1 MNIIQQPDALSLSR
15 NLKPL
20 VIGSS
25 EPVSFEFKKGEDTL
39 LSQRYEP
46 GDNQRIEIDLRE
58 IIHAQLS
65 CDLKQSGESYEQTN
79 LAADFTA
86 IIDGSRIS
94 FRVVKAG
101 VDRLADTPTNFLKQN
116 FLTWQ
121 PNVKRVTYSSPEFL
135 TYYAVEDSTVKLKAV
150 FTDSN
155 ETITFSVLESG
166 KAWTMNL
173 QYANVV
179 KSLNGRFPAYYDVW
193 VENASGQR
201 MTYIQRYQAETA
213 KSIHEDWVLF
223 ENSLGGIDTF
233 RAYGTESINNQ
244 HTHNIAELD
253 EEYVEYRVDTE
264 RLHTKNT
271 GYLTPEES
279 RWLVDFFPA
288 GKKYIYLGD
297 YLRSIVVTESE
308 VQRDNKLVPTS
319 YSFTYKYAD
328 ARPLLNLPRTDE
340 PADMLEIEIPEVG
353 NFTIPPRLAEVPR
366 LPLSEGDLF
375 PVQNPYSETW
385 STTTTG
391 ALASV
396 IGQILSAA
404 AGDGGGIGH
413 SHSNIDLLNKLSYT
427 LGYLLVNSEKI
438 KAGYADEAGK
448 VKDGVYIHKDQPDE
462 TGYLISF
469 LAGAIFGKNGYASG
483 MAGFGAKIDENGNAE
498 VESLTSRRYI
508 EAPEFRF
515 NSIEIFLGDKWRAP
529 GGGLIDTVDVESKT
543 CTLKLEDGQIGA
555 VAVGDICMGI
565 FHSLTSSD
573 NATEDTDDSRGNRT
587 FAGFCTVY
595 FTITEVMGDKNEQF
609 KYQIRPVS
617 DSWKYSFDP
626 FEQMK
631 FVAYGS
637 FTREDRQTSV
647 YETRTYTRY
656 LWHQNTWE
664 IGKGNI
670 AKQSGDLSNL
680 NVFGLNME
688 GYSEYTTDVYFTGK
702 IMQVKPDGTPVR
714 TANDRGSWED
724 LVKEEG
730 KKLCDYY
737 DRVSHD
743 GCLWLCVNE
752 AGTDAEPSADS
763 VDWLLQVDKGT
774 DGTSFNLLGEKG
786 SIEELPSEDNH
797 PNDAWMVD
805 GNLYVWNGTKWV
817 SAGSIQGPA
826 GASISNLGGWYS
838 GLNVPYLG
846 IVRMGWGSWMCRL
859 KEGTQNPPLW
869 TWTDSAGNRLIFAE
883 DGQTFGY
890 LLTGEV
896 NSDEY
901 TLVASDGEQGLEG
914 VPGQDGAPGAPGQDG
929 RTYYTWI
936 RYADDEQGS
945 GISDDPT
952 GKAYIGFAYNR
963 ESPLESN
970 NPEDYKW
977 SDIKGT
983 DGVPGEPGKDGKT
996 LYTWIAYS
1004 DNPDGSDMYQQPNEH
1019 TLYIG
1024 IAVNKETDVEGTD
1037 PSEYT
1042 WSRFKGE
1049 TGERGLQGLQG
1060 EQGEQ
1065 GIPGEPGK
1073 DGADGRTTYF
1083 HIKYSANADGTG
1095 MTETPSAYIGTYV
1108 DFTAEDS
1115 ADPADYTWS
1124 RFRGFDGEQGIPGT
1138 NGVDGKTYYLHI
1150 KYSDDG
1156 GTTFTGNNGEDSGA
1170 YIGVLTDMT
1179 EQDSTNPSDYKWSLI
1194 KGEQGASVYNL
1205 GGWYSGLNV
1214 PYLGIVRMGWGSW
1227 MCLQV
1232 TGTDNPPLWRWTDEE
1247 GNPLL
1252 FCSPGETTYGY
1263 LLTGEENNTEYT
1275 LLSRDGTDG
1284 LEGVPGKDGVP
1295 GADGK
1300 DGQDGK
1306 TYYTWIR
1313 YADTAEGIGMSD
1325 DPAGK
1330 KYIGLAYNR
1339 ESPLEGN
1346 NPADY
1351 LWSLIKGEDGT
1362 DGVPGAPGADGKTY
1376 YTWIAY
1382 SDNADGSGMYQTPT
1396 SETRYIGI
1404 AVNKETAVESTDP
1417 SDYVWSKFRGDDG
1430 TGITS
1435 VDVEYALSSS
1445 RTSAPTSGW
1454 NTTAPTVTA
1463 GKYLW
1468 SRTKVT
1474 YTGGQYVYSGTACI
1488 SGADGQDGAD
1498 GKDGKGIAS
1507 VTEQYYLSTSNTSLT
1522 GGSWS
1527 GTPPSNASGGYVWTR
1542 SLITYT
1548 DGTSNYTAALCV
1560 TGPKGDSLEI
1570 LGRWYTGL
1578 SVPKNGVV
1586 TMGPSSYIAKSATTN
1601 PPLWTWTDKNGN
1613 RLMFKDP
1620 GSSTFYYLLTGEENT
1635 AQYNDFGSVISKGE
1649 DGADGKDGKGIQG
1662 ITNYYLASSSSSG
1675 VTTST
1680 SGWQTAVQTTTATK
1694 RYLWNYERIT
1704 YTDGTTVNT
1713 TPAIIGMYAA
1723 DGADGTDG
1731 RGIRSVREQYGVS
1744 SKQGVQP
1751 SSWQDTMPTLSA
1763 TNKYLWNRETTTYTD
1778 GSTDTRTH
1786 IIAVYGDK
1794 GDQGVPGTPG
1804 ADGKPG
1810 QDGQD
1815 GLPGCIIRRAEWA
1828 AGIEWRNDEQLT
1840 SGTRYLDVALA
1851 RDDSTATGYRAFK
1864 CLKTHVSTDSTSPL
1878 LSGGTTYWEEF
1889 GLNATA
1895 LFTSLIIAKNAHLTF
1910 MQGNRLVILNEDG
1923 SVAAGFVGSGI
1934 PLWVGGQDA
1943 ETAPFRV
1950 TKEGKMYA
1958 TDAYIEGE
1966 LKAGKV
1972 GDFTIDRGIQNIS
1985 DNPTAF
1991 IDIEK
1996 NGGRFFRVNREYST
2010 GMCSIRADEA
2020 VALAVQTYG
2029 SSENSV
2035 GVDVVANNAGRGYAI
2050 RSYGNVLLQARES
2063 ESIQIHGLRMN
2074 VRAVTA
2080 SGSLKKND
2088 DFVRFAQ
2095 SGGTALTITV
2105 PSASDNVG
2113 KVYYLKNTGGTVT
2126 LTGSS
2131 FLGSDGY
2138 SATTSFRLT
2147 GTNAYM
2153 MVSDGTYWC
2162 LFYCG

>member
-25 EPVSFEFKKGEDTL
+25 EPVSFELKKGEDTL

-65 CDLKQSGESYEQTN
+65 CDLKESGESYEQTN

-340 PADMLEIEIPEVG
+340 PADMLELEIPEVG

-375 PVQNPYSETW
+375 PIQNPYSETW

-404 AGDGGGIGH
+404 AGTGGGIGH
-413 SHSNIDLLNKLSYT
+413 SHANIDLLNKLSYT

-448 VKDGVYIHKDQPDE
+448 VKDGVYIRKDQPDE

-483 MAGFGAKIDENGNAE
+483 MTGFGAKIDENGNAE

-529 GGGLIDTVDVESKT
+529 GGGLIDKVDVESKT
-543 CTLKLEDGQIGA
+543 CTLKLEGGQIGA

-617 DSWKYSFDP
+617 DSWKFSFDP

-714 TANDRGSWED
+714 TANDRGAWED

-786 SIEELPSEDNH
+786 SIEELPSEGNH

-838 GLNVPYLG
+838 GLQVPYLG

-859 KEGTQNPPLW
+859 KEGTKNPPLW
-869 TWTDSAGNRLIFAE
+869 TWTDSTGNRLIFAE

-914 VPGQDGAPGAPGQDG
+914 VPGQDGVPGAPGQDG

-936 RYADDEQGS
+936 RYADDAQGN

-952 GKAYIGFAYNR
+952 GKTYIGFAYNK
-963 ESPLESN
+963 ETPLESN

-983 DGVPGEPGKDGKT
+983 DGVPGEPG
-996 LYTWIAYS
+996 
-1004 DNPDGSDMYQQPNEH
+1004 
-1019 TLYIG
+1019 
-1024 IAVNKETDVEGTD
+1024 
-1037 PSEYT
+1037 
-1042 WSRFKGE
+1042 
-1049 TGERGLQGLQG
+1049 
-1060 EQGEQ
+1060 
-1065 GIPGEPGK
+1065 
-1073 DGADGRTTYF
+1073 
-1083 HIKYSANADGTG
+1083 
-1095 MTETPSAYIGTYV
+1095 
-1108 DFTAEDS
+1108 
-1115 ADPADYTWS
+1115 
-1124 RFRGFDGEQGIPGT
+1124 
-1138 NGVDGKTYYLHI
+1138 
-1150 KYSDDG
+1150 
-1156 GTTFTGNNGEDSGA
+1156 
-1170 YIGVLTDMT
+1170 
-1179 EQDSTNPSDYKWSLI
+1179 
-1194 KGEQGASVYNL
+1194 
-1205 GGWYSGLNV
+1205 
-1214 PYLGIVRMGWGSW
+1214 
-1227 MCLQV
+1227 
-1232 TGTDNPPLWRWTDEE
+1232 
-1247 GNPLL
+1247 
-1252 FCSPGETTYGY
+1252 
-1263 LLTGEENNTEYT
+1263 
-1275 LLSRDGTDG
+1275 
-1284 LEGVPGKDGVP
+1284 
-1295 GADGK
+1295 
-1300 DGQDGK
+1300 
-1306 TYYTWIR
+1306 
-1313 YADTAEGIGMSD
+1313 
-1325 DPAGK
+1325 
-1330 KYIGLAYNR
+1330 
-1339 ESPLEGN
+1339 
-1346 NPADY
+1346 
-1351 LWSLIKGEDGT
+1351 
-1362 DGVPGAPGADGKTY
+1362 ADGKTY
-1376 YTWIAY
+1376 YAWIAY
-1382 SDNADGSGMYQTPT
+1382 SDNANGTPMYQQPN
-1396 SETRYIGI
+1396 ENTRYIGI

-1417 SDYVWSKFRGDDG
+1417 SDYVWSKFRGEDG
-1430 TGITS
+1430 TGIAS

-1454 NTTAPTVTA
+1454 STTAPTVTA

-1474 YTGGQYVYSGTACI
+1474 YTGGEYVYSGTACI
-1488 SGADGQDGAD
+1488 SGTDGHDGAD
-1498 GKDGKGIAS
+1498 GKGISS

-1522 GGSWS
+1522 GGSWTN
-1527 GTPPSNASGGYVWTR
+1527 TPPSNASGGYVWTR

-1613 RLMFKDP
+1613 RLMFKEP
-1620 GSSTFYYLLTGEENT
+1620 GSSTFFYLLTGEENT
-1635 AQYNDFGSVISKGE
+1635 EQYNDFGSVISKGE
-1649 DGADGKDGKGIQG
+1649 DGTDGKDGNGIQS
-1662 ITNYYLASSSSSG
+1662 ITNYYLASSSASG

-1680 SGWQTAVQTTTATK
+1680 SGWKTTVQSTTATK
-1694 RYLWNYERIT
+1694 RYLWNYERIA
-1704 YTDGTTVNT
+1704 YTNGTTVNT
-1713 TPAIIGMYAA
+1713 TPAIIGMYAE
-1723 DGADGTDG
+1723 DGTDG
-1731 RGIRSVREQYGVS
+1731 RGIQSVREQYGVS
-1744 SKQGVQP
+1744 SQQGVQP
-1751 SSWQDTMPTLSA
+1751 SVWQDTIPSMSA

-1778 GSTDTRTH
+1778 GSTETRTH

-1794 GDQGVPGTPG
+1794 GEP
-1804 ADGKPG
+1804 GKPG
-1810 QDGQD
+1810 SD

-1864 CLKTHVSTDSTSPL
+1864 CLKTHVSTDATSPL
-1878 LSGGTTYWEEF
+1878 LSGGTAYWEEF

-1895 LFTSLIIAKNAHLTF
+1895 LFTSLIIAKDAHLTF
-1910 MQGNRLVILNEDG
+1910 MQGNRLVVLNEDG

-1943 ETAPFRV
+1943 EIAPFRV

-2020 VALAVQTYG
+2020 VALAIQTYG

-2074 VRAVTA
+2074 VRVVTA

-2131 FLGSDGY
+2131 FLRSDGY
-2138 SATTSFRLT
+2138 TATTSFGLT
-2147 GTNAYM
+2147 GNAYM
-2153 MVSDGTYWC
+2153 MVSDGTHWC

>member
-1 MNIIQQPDALSLSR
+1 MADSIDILKKLALQVR
-15 NLKPL
+15 NASSAGENTAERVGRTL
-20 VIGSS
+20 VGI
-25 EPVSFEFKKGEDTL
+25 
-39 LSQRYEP
+39 
-46 GDNQRIEIDLRE
+46 
-58 IIHAQLS
+58 
-65 CDLKQSGESYEQTN
+65 
-79 LAADFTA
+79 
-86 IIDGSRIS
+86 
-94 FRVVKAG
+94 
-101 VDRLADTPTNFLKQN
+101 
-116 FLTWQ
+116 
-121 PNVKRVTYSSPEFL
+121 
-135 TYYAVEDSTVKLKAV
+135 
-150 FTDSN
+150 
-155 ETITFSVLESG
+155 LELIG
-166 KAWTMNL
+166 KA
-173 QYANVV
+173 
-179 KSLNGRFPAYYDVW
+179 
-193 VENASGQR
+193 
-201 MTYIQRYQAETA
+201 
-213 KSIHEDWVLF
+213 
-223 ENSLGGIDTF
+223 
-233 RAYGTESINNQ
+233 
-244 HTHNIAELD
+244 
-253 EEYVEYRVDTE
+253 
-264 RLHTKNT
+264 
-271 GYLTPEES
+271 
-279 RWLVDFFPA
+279 
-288 GKKYIYLGD
+288 
-297 YLRSIVVTESE
+297 
-308 VQRDNKLVPTS
+308 
-319 YSFTYKYAD
+319 
-328 ARPLLNLPRTDE
+328 
-340 PADMLEIEIPEVG
+340 
-353 NFTIPPRLAEVPR
+353 
-366 LPLSEGDLF
+366 
-375 PVQNPYSETW
+375 
-385 STTTTG
+385 
-391 ALASV
+391 
-396 IGQILSAA
+396 
-404 AGDGGGIGH
+404 
-413 SHSNIDLLNKLSYT
+413 NIDELAKYF
-427 LGYLLVNSEKI
+427 I
-438 KAGYADEAGK
+438 R
-448 VKDGVYIHKDQPDE
+448 KDKEDE

-617 DSWKYSFDP
+617 DSWKFSFDP

-714 TANDRGSWED
+714 TANDRGAWED

-763 VDWLLQVDKGT
+763 LDWLLQVDKGT

-838 GLNVPYLG
+838 GLQVPYLG

-936 RYADDEQGS
+936 RYADDAQGN

-952 GKAYIGFAYNR
+952 GKTYIGFAYNK
-963 ESPLESN
+963 ETPLESN

-983 DGVPGEPGKDGKT
+983 DGVPGEPGADGKT
-996 LYTWIAYS
+996 YYTWIAYS
-1004 DNPDGSDMYQQPNEH
+1004 DNANGTPMYQQPNEN
-1019 TLYIG
+1019 TKYIG
-1024 IAVNKETDVEGTD
+1024 IAVNKETTVEGTD

-1042 WSRFKGE
+1042 WSKFKGEDGKDGINGADGVDGKDGTSIIWKGEFSDAPSNPENGWAYKNTTDKKSYVYQDGSWYQMTIDGIDGKNGADGLGIAWKGDLSAPPANPQKNWVYRDTDNGRVYIYNGTAWELMVVDGNDGTDGAKGENGLSVYITYNDSASEPGRPTGNGTTGGWHTEATSASVWMSQKVSASATEGTWGNPIKIKGE
-1049 TGERGLQGLQG
+1049 TGEQGLQG
-1060 EQGEQ
+1060 EQG
-1065 GIPGEPGK
+1065 IPGK

-1083 HIKYSANADGTG
+1083 HIRYAASADGTG
-1095 MTETPSAYIGTYV
+1095 MSETPSAYIGTYV

-1300 DGQDGK
+1300 DGLDGK

-1382 SDNADGSGMYQTPT
+1382 SDNADCSGMYQTPT

-1527 GTPPSNASGGYVWTR
+1527 NTPPSNASGGYVWTR

-1635 AQYNDFGSVISKGE
+1635 AQYNDFGSVISRGE

-1680 SGWQTAVQTTTATK
+1680 SGWQTAVQTTNATK

-1744 SKQGVQP
+1744 SQQGVQP

-1828 AGIEWRNDEQLT
+1828 AGIEWRNDEALT
-1840 SGTRYLDVALA
+1840 SGTRYIDVALV

-1864 CLKTHVSTDSTSPL
+1864 CLKTHVSTDATSPL
-1878 LSGGTTYWEEF
+1878 LSGGTAYWEEF

-1950 TKEGKMYA
+1950 TKEGKMHA

-2020 VALAVQTYG
+2020 VALAIQTYG

-2035 GVDVVANNAGRGYAI
+2035 GVNVVANNAGRGYAI

>member
-15 NLKPL
+15 NLKSL

-25 EPVSFEFKKGEDTL
+25 EPVSFELKKGEDTL

-65 CDLKQSGESYEQTN
+65 CDLKESGESYEQTN

-308 VQRDNKLVPTS
+308 VQWDNKLVPTS

-340 PADMLEIEIPEVG
+340 PADMLELEIPEVG

-448 VKDGVYIHKDQPDE
+448 VKDGVYIRKDQEDE

-483 MAGFGAKIDENGNAE
+483 MTGFGAKIDENGNAE

-529 GGGLIDTVDVESKT
+529 GGGLIDKVDVESKT
-543 CTLKLEDGQIGA
+543 CTLKLEGGQIGA

-595 FTITEVMGDKNEQF
+595 FTITEVIGDKNEQF

-617 DSWKYSFDP
+617 DSWKFSFDP

-714 TANDRGSWED
+714 TANDRGAWED

-786 SIEELPSEDNH
+786 SIEELPSEGNH

-805 GNLYVWNGTKWV
+805 GNLYVWNGSKWV

-838 GLNVPYLG
+838 GLQVPYLG

-869 TWTDSAGNRLIFAE
+869 IWTDSDGNRLIFAE

-901 TLVASDGEQGLEG
+901 TLVASDGEQGTGG
-914 VPGQDGAPGAPGQDG
+914 VPGTPGKDG

-936 RYADDEQGS
+936 RYADDAQGN

-952 GKAYIGFAYNR
+952 GKTYIGFAYNK
-963 ESPLESN
+963 ETPLESN

-983 DGVPGEPGKDGKT
+983 DGVPGEPG
-996 LYTWIAYS
+996 
-1004 DNPDGSDMYQQPNEH
+1004 
-1019 TLYIG
+1019 
-1024 IAVNKETDVEGTD
+1024 
-1037 PSEYT
+1037 
-1042 WSRFKGE
+1042 
-1049 TGERGLQGLQG
+1049 
-1060 EQGEQ
+1060 
-1065 GIPGEPGK
+1065 
-1073 DGADGRTTYF
+1073 
-1083 HIKYSANADGTG
+1083 
-1095 MTETPSAYIGTYV
+1095 
-1108 DFTAEDS
+1108 
-1115 ADPADYTWS
+1115 
-1124 RFRGFDGEQGIPGT
+1124 
-1138 NGVDGKTYYLHI
+1138 
-1150 KYSDDG
+1150 
-1156 GTTFTGNNGEDSGA
+1156 
-1170 YIGVLTDMT
+1170 
-1179 EQDSTNPSDYKWSLI
+1179 
-1194 KGEQGASVYNL
+1194 
-1205 GGWYSGLNV
+1205 
-1214 PYLGIVRMGWGSW
+1214 
-1227 MCLQV
+1227 
-1232 TGTDNPPLWRWTDEE
+1232 
-1247 GNPLL
+1247 
-1252 FCSPGETTYGY
+1252 
-1263 LLTGEENNTEYT
+1263 
-1275 LLSRDGTDG
+1275 
-1284 LEGVPGKDGVP
+1284 
-1295 GADGK
+1295 
-1300 DGQDGK
+1300 
-1306 TYYTWIR
+1306 
-1313 YADTAEGIGMSD
+1313 
-1325 DPAGK
+1325 
-1330 KYIGLAYNR
+1330 
-1339 ESPLEGN
+1339 
-1346 NPADY
+1346 
-1351 LWSLIKGEDGT
+1351 
-1362 DGVPGAPGADGKTY
+1362 ADGKTY

-1382 SDNADGSGMYQTPT
+1382 SDNANGTPMYQQPN
-1396 SETRYIGI
+1396 ENTRYIGI
-1404 AVNKETAVESTDP
+1404 AVNKETSVESTDP
-1417 SDYVWSKFRGDDG
+1417 SDYVWSKFRGEDG
-1430 TGITS
+1430 TGIAS

-1445 RTSAPTSGW
+1445 RISAPTSGW

-1488 SGADGQDGAD
+1488 SGTDGHDGAD
-1498 GKDGKGIAS
+1498 GKGISS

-1522 GGSWS
+1522 GGSWTN
-1527 GTPPSNASGGYVWTR
+1527 TPPSNASGGYVWTR

-1613 RLMFKDP
+1613 RLMFKEP
-1620 GSSTFYYLLTGEENT
+1620 GSSTFFYLLTGEENT
-1635 AQYNDFGSVISKGE
+1635 EQYNDFGSVISKGE
-1649 DGADGKDGKGIQG
+1649 DGTDGKDGNGIQS
-1662 ITNYYLASSSSSG
+1662 ITNYYLASSSASG

-1680 SGWQTAVQTTTATK
+1680 SGWKTTVQSTTATK
-1694 RYLWNYERIT
+1694 RYLWNYERIA
-1704 YTDGTTVNT
+1704 YTNGTTVNT
-1713 TPAIIGMYAA
+1713 TPAIIGMYAE
-1723 DGADGTDG
+1723 DGTDG
-1731 RGIRSVREQYGVS
+1731 RGIQSVREQYGVS
-1744 SKQGVQP
+1744 SQQGVQP
-1751 SSWQDTMPTLSA
+1751 SVWQDTIPSMSA

-1778 GSTDTRTH
+1778 GSTETRTH

-1794 GDQGVPGTPG
+1794 GEP
-1804 ADGKPG
+1804 GKPG
-1810 QDGQD
+1810 SD
-1815 GLPGCIIRRAEWA
+1815 GLPGCIIRRAEWV
-1828 AGIEWRNDEQLT
+1828 AGIEWRNDEALT

-1851 RDDSTATGYRAFK
+1851 RDDSTTTGYRAFK

-1878 LSGGTTYWEEF
+1878 LSGGATYWEEF

-1934 PLWVGGQDA
+1934 PLWVGAEDA
-1943 ETAPFRV
+1943 ETAPFSV
-1950 TKEGKMYA
+1950 TKEGKMHA

-2020 VALAVQTYG
+2020 VALGIQTYG

-2074 VRAVTA
+2074 VRAVTV
-2080 SGSLKKND
+2080 SENLKKND

-2138 SATTSFRLT
+2138 TATTSFRLT

>member
-1 MNIIQQPDALSLSR
+1 MAEDKRYDLKVTGRAARPRSKRLRDAGMSVQPGSTVVTINGSGGGSSSSENDHYHANKDALDQITTDNDGYQYLTR
-15 NLKPL
+15 LKE
-20 VIGSS
+20 VTDDEGNDI
-25 EPVSFEFKKGEDTL
+25 
-39 LSQRYEP
+39 YEHVT
-46 GDNQRIEIDLRE
+46 E
-58 IIHAQLS
+58 
-65 CDLKQSGESYEQTN
+65 K
-79 LAADFTA
+79 
-86 IIDGSRIS
+86 
-94 FRVVKAG
+94 VKAG
-101 VDRLADTPTNFLKQN
+101 FADMAKDLTEDSPIRKQFLSRLADDVAKGN
-116 FLTWQ
+116 LTFE
-121 PNVKRVTYSSPEFL
+121 KML
-135 TYYAVEDSTVKLKAV
+135 T
-150 FTDSN
+150 
-155 ETITFSVLESG
+155 VL
-166 KAWTMNL
+166 
-173 QYANVV
+173 
-179 KSLNGRFPAYYDVW
+179 
-193 VENASGQR
+193 GQA
-201 MTYIQRYQAETA
+201 I
-213 KSIHEDWVLF
+213 
-223 ENSLGGIDTF
+223 F
-233 RAYGTESINNQ
+233 RA
-244 HTHNIAELD
+244 
-253 EEYVEYRVDTE
+253 
-264 RLHTKNT
+264 
-271 GYLTPEES
+271 
-279 RWLVDFFPA
+279 
-288 GKKYIYLGD
+288 
-297 YLRSIVVTESE
+297 
-308 VQRDNKLVPTS
+308 
-319 YSFTYKYAD
+319 D
-328 ARPLLNLPRTDE
+328 A
-340 PADMLEIEIPEVG
+340 I
-353 NFTIPPRLAEVPR
+353 F
-366 LPLSEGDLF
+366 
-375 PVQNPYSETW
+375 
-385 STTTTG
+385 
-391 ALASV
+391 
-396 IGQILSAA
+396 
-404 AGDGGGIGH
+404 H
-413 SHSNIDLLNKLSYT
+413 
-427 LGYLLVNSEKI
+427 
-438 KAGYADEAGK
+438 
-448 VKDGVYIHKDQPDE
+448 
-462 TGYLISF
+462 
-469 LAGAIFGKNGYASG
+469 AGAIFGQNGYAAG
-483 MAGFGAKIDENGNAE
+483 MSGFGAKIDEDGNAE
-498 VESLTSRRYI
+498 VESLTSRRFI
-508 EAPEFRF
+508 ETPELRY
-515 NSIEIFLGDKWRAP
+515 NRVDVKVGDKWRAP
-529 GGGLIDTVDVESKT
+529 GAGVIGSVDAQSKV
-543 CTLKLEDGQIGA
+543 CTLKLEDGEIGA
-555 VAVGDICMGI
+555 VAAGDICMGI

-595 FTITEVMGDKNEQF
+595 FTITEVMGDRNEQF
-609 KYQIRPVS
+609 KYQLRPVS
-617 DSWKYSFDP
+617 ERWKFSFDP
-626 FEQMK
+626 FEQMN

-656 LWHQNTWE
+656 LWKQNTWE

-714 TANDRGSWED
+714 TANDRGAWED

-752 AGTDAEPSADS
+752 AGTDVEPSADS

-838 GLNVPYLG
+838 GLQVPYLG

-901 TLVASDGEQGLEG
+901 TLVASDGEQ
-914 VPGQDGAPGAPGQDG
+914 
-929 RTYYTWI
+929 
-936 RYADDEQGS
+936 
-945 GISDDPT
+945 
-952 GKAYIGFAYNR
+952 
-963 ESPLESN
+963 
-970 NPEDYKW
+970 
-977 SDIKGT
+977 
-983 DGVPGEPGKDGKT
+983 
-996 LYTWIAYS
+996 
-1004 DNPDGSDMYQQPNEH
+1004 
-1019 TLYIG
+1019 
-1024 IAVNKETDVEGTD
+1024 
-1037 PSEYT
+1037 
-1042 WSRFKGE
+1042 
-1049 TGERGLQGLQG
+1049 
-1060 EQGEQ
+1060 
-1065 GIPGEPGK
+1065 
-1073 DGADGRTTYF
+1073 
-1083 HIKYSANADGTG
+1083 
-1095 MTETPSAYIGTYV
+1095 
-1108 DFTAEDS
+1108 
-1115 ADPADYTWS
+1115 
-1124 RFRGFDGEQGIPGT
+1124 
-1138 NGVDGKTYYLHI
+1138 
-1150 KYSDDG
+1150 
-1156 GTTFTGNNGEDSGA
+1156 
-1170 YIGVLTDMT
+1170 
-1179 EQDSTNPSDYKWSLI
+1179 
-1194 KGEQGASVYNL
+1194 
-1205 GGWYSGLNV
+1205 
-1214 PYLGIVRMGWGSW
+1214 
-1227 MCLQV
+1227 
-1232 TGTDNPPLWRWTDEE
+1232 
-1247 GNPLL
+1247 
-1252 FCSPGETTYGY
+1252 
-1263 LLTGEENNTEYT
+1263 
-1275 LLSRDGTDG
+1275 G

-1507 VTEQYYLSTSNTSLT
+1507 VTELYYLSTSNTSLT

-1527 GTPPSNASGGYVWTR
+1527 NTPPSNASGGYVWTR

-1723 DGADGTDG
+1723 DGTDGTDG

-1794 GDQGVPGTPG
+1794 GDQGAPGTPG

-1828 AGIEWRNDEQLT
+1828 AGIEWRNDEALT
-1840 SGTRYLDVALA
+1840 SGTRYIDVALA

-1864 CLKTHVSTDSTSPL
+1864 CLKTHVSTDATSPL
-1878 LSGGTTYWEEF
+1878 LSGGTAYWEEF

-1923 SVAAGFVGSGI
+1923 SAAAGFVGSDI
-1934 PLWVGGQDA
+1934 PLWVGAEDA
-1943 ETAPFRV
+1943 DTAPFRV
-1950 TKEGKMYA
+1950 NKKGKMYA

-2020 VALAVQTYG
+2020 VGLAVQTYG
-2029 SSENSV
+2029 SSEESV
-2035 GVDVVANNAGRGYAI
+2035 GVDVIANNAGRGYAI

-2138 SATTSFRLT
+2138 TATTSFRLT